1 MRESNTNFNQIFNA
15 KFNLGF
21 VLRLTPDDLQK
32 VKNFIESLPNV
43 IIVHSHVSGN
53 RLYIKEERGNDDQ
66 S

>member
-1 MRESNTNFNQIFNA
+1 MKESHSTFNQTFNV

-32 VKNFIESLPNV
+32 VKTFIESLPNV
-43 IIVHSHVSGN
+43 IIVHSQVSGN